1 LENARRWTAN
11 DLFAQM
17 AKLLQR
23 GPRPYSASGWADGIS
38 GATPID
44 LIEPG
49 PRSIGNDWLGI

>member
-1 LENARRWTAN
+1 MTSY
-11 DLFAQM
+11 AQM